1 MKDFDESPL
10 DLDGDGDD
18 AVEMSLFF
26 NNDEKNKKSGDNPPD
41 NSGCCLV
48 LLGLGSSLLLMGPG
62 VAKLIA

>member
-26 NNDEKNKKSGDNPPD
+26 NNDEKNKKSGDSPPD

-48 LLGLGSSLLLMGPG
+48 LLGLGSSLLLTGWG